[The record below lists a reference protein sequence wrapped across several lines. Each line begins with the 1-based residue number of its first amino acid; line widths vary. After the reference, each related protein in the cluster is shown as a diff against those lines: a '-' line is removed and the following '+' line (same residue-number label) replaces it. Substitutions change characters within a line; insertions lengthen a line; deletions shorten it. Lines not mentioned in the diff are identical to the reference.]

1 MTPGPE
7 AGRPLRAFTA
17 GLGVE
22 TNTFTR
28 LEVDLAAFSQTFLF
42 RPGHHPDLLTEVSA
56 PLYVLRRRREEQG
69 WDLIE
74 GTYAFALPA
83 GRTVQAVYEALRDE
97 ILAQLRAAGPV
108 DLVALSLHGAMCAV
122 GYDDC
127 EGDLL
132 AHIRREVGPD
142 VPVGVEFDPHAH
154 LTDAMVG
161 NADVLIAY
169 KEYPH
174 TDFHARG
181 LELIDL
187 LERCARTGWRPARA
201 VFDCRMIGRFH
212 TTREPMKGL
221 VAEMIAAEQNPG
233 IASVSLVHGFPWGDV
248 ADMGARFLV
257 LGDRQEDVDA
267 LAESFGLK
275 LRALRALTF
284 TPALTIETAI
294 ARALAAPNGPVVL
307 ADVSD
312 NPGGGAPGDST
323 VLLERILA
331 TRTSACLGPLW
342 DPAAVRVCQEAGL
355 GARLKLSLGGRSG
368 PGSGRPLLLDVEVT
382 GLSEEAVQSWAGT
395 HMSLGAACAVRIGAV
410 SLVITTIRDQA
421 YSPDLF
427 EAVGVL
433 PAAHRWVVVKSAQ
446 HFMAGFSDMAA
457 DIILVS
463 GGGPLE
469 TDFRK
474 IAYRN
479 VRRPIWPLDDMFG
492 APADDA

>member
-1 MTPGPE
+1 MTPEPE

-42 RPGHHPDLLTEVSA
+42 RPGQHPDILTEVSA
-56 PLYVLRRRREEQG
+56 PLHVLRRRRDERG
-69 WDLIE
+69 WDLVE

-83 GRTVQAVYEALRDE
+83 GRTARAVYEGLRDE
-97 ILAQLRAAGPV
+97 IVAQLKAAGPV
-108 DLVALSLHGAMCAV
+108 DMVALSLHGAMCAI

-132 AHIRREVGPD
+132 AHVRRVVGPD

-154 LTDAMVG
+154 LTDAMVA

-174 TDFHARG
+174 TDFLARG

-187 LERCARTGWRPARA
+187 LERCARTGWRPAKA
-201 VFDCRMIGRFH
+201 MFDCRMIGRFH

-221 VAEMIAAEQNPG
+221 VTKMTAAERRPG

-248 ADMGARFLV
+248 ADMGARFMV
-257 LGDRQEDVDA
+257 LGDRQEEVDA
-267 LAESFGLK
+267 LAASLGLR
-275 LRALRALTF
+275 LRALRDQTF
-284 TPALTIETAI
+284 TPALPIDAAI

-312 NPGGGAPGDST
+312 NPGGGVPGDST
-323 VLLERILA
+323 LLLERVLA
-331 TRTSACLGPLW
+331 TGASACLGPLW
-342 DPAAVRVCQEAGL
+342 DPAAVRLCQAAGL
-355 GARLKLSLGGRSG
+355 GARLRLSLGGRSG
-368 PGSGRPLLLDVEVT
+368 PGSGRPLELDVEVT
-382 GLSEEAVQSWAGT
+382 GLTDEAVQPWAGT
-395 HMSLGAACAVRIGAV
+395 RMSLGAACAVRVGDV
-410 SLVITTIRDQA
+410 SVVITSIRDQA

-427 EAVGVL
+427 EAVGVD

-446 HFMAGFSDMAA
+446 HFMAGFSAMAA

-479 VRRPIWPLDDMFG
+479 VRRPIWPLDDLFG
-492 APADDA
+492 TPAHDA

>member
-1 MTPGPE
+1 MTSGAE
-7 AGRPLRAFTA
+7 AGGPLRAFTA

-42 RPGHHPDLLTEVSA
+42 RPGQHPDLLTEVSA
-56 PLYVLRRRREEQG
+56 PLHVLRRRREQRG
-69 WDLIE
+69 WDVVE

-83 GRTVQAVYEALRDE
+83 GRTVQQVYEDLRDE
-97 ILAQLRAAGPV
+97 IVAQLTAAGPV
-108 DLVALSLHGAMCAV
+108 DMVALSLHGAMCAV

-132 AHIRREVGPD
+132 AHIRRVVGPG
-142 VPVGVEFDPHAH
+142 VPVGIEFDPHAH
-154 LTDAMVG
+154 LTEAMVG

-174 TDFHARG
+174 TDFLERG
-181 LELIDL
+181 MELIDL

-221 VAEMIAAEQNPG
+221 VAEMTAAERRPG

-257 LGDRQEDVDA
+257 LGDRQDDA
-267 LAESFGLK
+267 DRLARSLGLK
-275 LRALRALTF
+275 LRAMRDQTF
-284 TPALTIETAI
+284 TPARPIDAAL
-294 ARALAAPNGPVVL
+294 ARAAAAPQGPVVL

-323 VLLERILA
+323 ILLERILA
-331 TRTSACLGPLW
+331 ARTSACLGPLW
-342 DPAAVRVCQEAGL
+342 DPAAVAVCHAAGP
-355 GARLKLSLGGRSG
+355 GARLRLSLGGRSG
-368 PGSGRPLLLDVEVT
+368 PGSGRPLMLDVEVT
-382 GLSEEAVQSWAGT
+382 GLAADAGQSWADT
-395 HMSLGAACAVRIGAV
+395 RMSLGAACAVRIGRV
-410 SLVITTIRDQA
+410 SVVITSIRDQA

-427 EAVGVL
+427 EAVGVN

-457 DIILVS
+457 EIILVS

-474 IAYRN
+474 IPYRQ
-479 VRRPIWPLDDMFG
+479 VRRPIWPLDDLFG
-492 APADDA
+492 DRVDGA

>member
-1 MTPGPE
+1 MTRNAE
-7 AGRPLRAFTA
+7 TGRPLRAFTA

-42 RPGHHPDLLTEVSA
+42 RPGQHPDLLTEVSA
-56 PLYVLRRRREEQG
+56 PLHVLRRRRDERG
-69 WDLIE
+69 WDLVE

-83 GRTVQAVYEALRDE
+83 GRTVRAVYEALRDE
-97 ILAQLRAAGPV
+97 IVAQLRAAGPI
-108 DLVALSLHGAMCAV
+108 DMVALSLHGAMCAV

-132 AHIRREVGPD
+132 THVRRVVGPN

-154 LTDAMVG
+154 LTDAMVA
-161 NADVLIAY
+161 NADILIAY

-174 TDFHARG
+174 TDFHERG
-181 LELIDL
+181 VELIDL
-187 LERCARTGWRPARA
+187 LERCARTSWRPARA

-212 TTREPMKGL
+212 TTRDPMKGL
-221 VAEMIAAEQNPG
+221 VVEMTKAEQRPG

-257 LGDRQEDVDA
+257 LGDRQQEVDA
-267 LAESFGLK
+267 LAQSLGLK
-275 LRALRALTF
+275 LRALRDRTF
-284 TPALTIETAI
+284 TPALPIDAAL
-294 ARALAAPNGPVVL
+294 ARALAAPGPVVL

-323 VLLERILA
+323 ILLERVLA
-331 TRTSACLGPLW
+331 MRTSACLGPLW
-342 DPAAVRVCQEAGL
+342 DPAAVRLCQAAGR
-355 GARLKLSLGGRSG
+355 GARLRLSLGGRSG
-368 PGSGRPLLLDVEVT
+368 PGSGRPLTLDVEVT
-382 GLSEEAVQSWAGT
+382 GLTDEAVQSWAGT
-395 HMSLGAACAVRIGAV
+395 RMWLGAACAVRINDV
-410 SLVITTIRDQA
+410 SVVITSIRDQA

-427 EAVGVL
+427 EAVGVD
-433 PAAHRWVVVKSAQ
+433 PATHRWVVVKSAQ

-457 DIILVS
+457 ETILVS

-479 VRRPIWPLDDMFG
+479 VRRPIWPLDDMFE
-492 APADDA
+492 ALAHDA